1 MLLMPTKD
9 WHWEFNEE
17 YGQLALSLDSEM
29 SFLTAF
35 KTKMLIPD
43 ALMGMQFSVEHAKFY
58 IRMLERLPKVLMLS
72 DAVIVQTA
80 LNATA
85 AHFLLTPQMPKSWF
99 FDVSDE
105 CVYFDVGKVFQL
117 KNNKQSI
124 LVLVIEVGL
133 QSVLVMNLS
142 AACQLSDNKSLGQF
156 DTIKVMHDR
165 LHPVTQA
172 KQIVAA

>member
-9 WHWEFNEE
+9 WRWEFNEE
-17 YGQLALSLDSEM
+17 YGQLALSLDTQM
-29 SFLTAF
+29 SFLTAY

-43 ALMGMQFSVEHAKFY
+43 ALKGMKFSVEHAKFY
-58 IRMLERLPKVLMLS
+58 IRMLERLPQLLTLS
-72 DAVIVQTA
+72 DAMIVQTA

-85 AHFLLTPQMPKSWF
+85 AHFLLKPQMPKSWF

-105 CVYFDVGKVFQL
+105 CVYFDLGKVFQL
-117 KNNKQSI
+117 KNNQQSM
-124 LVLVIEVGL
+124 LVLVVEVGL

-142 AACQLSDNKSLGQF
+142 AACQLSDNKSLSQF

-165 LHPVTQA
+165 LHPLSRA

>member
-17 YGQLALSLDSEM
+17 YGQLALSLDTEM

-43 ALMGMQFSVEHAKFY
+43 ALKGMKFSVEHAKFY

-72 DAVIVQTA
+72 DAAIVQTA

-105 CVYFDVGKVFQL
+105 CVFFDEGKVFQL
-117 KNNKQSI
+117 KSNNQTL
-124 LVLVIEVGL
+124 LVLVIDVGI

-142 AACQLSDNKSLGQF
+142 SAYQLSDTKSLAQF
-156 DTIKVMHDR
+156 DTIKVMHNR
-165 LHPVTQA
+165 LHPLKRV
-172 KQIVAA
+172 KQIAAA